1 MTVINNVHNFHM
13 SFDNTDTFRIKF
25 VYMIDLKL
33 SGVLQDFL
41 QKLIVREKSAD
52 IIRAREKQKLCLII
66 LKTRSI
72 YCVTIVLQSN
82 SKLSLF

>member
-1 MTVINNVHNFHM
+1 
-13 SFDNTDTFRIKF
+13 
-25 VYMIDLKL
+25 MIDLKL
-33 SGVLQDFL
+33 SGALQDFL
-41 QKLIVREKSAD
+41 QKLILREKSAD

>member
-1 MTVINNVHNFHM
+1 M

-41 QKLIVREKSAD
+41 QKLILREKSAD